1 MQKQAPT
8 LSRLLVMVIFAL
20 SCFGLLLFLWVSFG
34 GSTPL
39 KSKGYRVDVLVG
51 EATQLA
57 AEADVRISGVP
68 VGKVRALRRDGDL
81 TRATLE
87 IKPKYAPLP
96 RNSRVIL
103 RQKTLLGETF
113 VELTPGDRRAGTLA
127 DGATLPARQSAST
140 VELDEILR
148 ALDAQSRKDLQGFIG
163 GIARGTD
170 GRAQDLNDALG
181 TLPDVISTGG
191 DVLEQAAADRRAVA
205 QVVRDAGTIFATV
218 GARDQATRQL
228 ITAGDEVL
236 RTTAAQAGDLRRTLR
251 ALPGALTAL
260 RDAAP
265 AVAPLSAQL
274 TPALRSLQ
282 PVARTLRTTLTRA
295 GALGTQLQRTAPDLN
310 AVLGPAKTGLP
321 ALRQVVR
328 ATGPVL
334 DRLSP
339 LAADLAP
346 VSRFLNLYRNEFTR
360 SWPQVAAATNDTAP
374 TSSGR
379 QAHYLR
385 LILPLWAEALPTST
399 TRSSTSRAN
408 PYPRP
413 GGLERLAQ
421 GLESFDCAH
430 TKNAGG
436 SGLPIQTGTNPTCK
450 PMPAFDFDGR
460 TRLFPTLQPD
470 PK

>member
-1 MQKQAPT
+1 MNKQAPT
-8 LSRLLVMVIFAL
+8 LSRLLVMVVFAL
-20 SCFGLLLFLWVSFG
+20 TCFGLLLFLWVSFG

-39 KSKGYRVDVLVG
+39 RSKGYRVDVLVG

-57 AEADVRISGVP
+57 TEADVRISGVP
-68 VGKVRALRRDGDL
+68 VGKVRSLERDGDR

-96 RNSRVIL
+96 RDTRVTL

-113 VELTPGDRRAGTLA
+113 VELTPGDRRGGTLA
-127 DGATLPARQSAST
+127 DGATLPARQAVST

-148 ALDAQSRKDLQGFIG
+148 ALDARSRRDLQGFVQG
-163 GIARGTD
+163 LARGTD

-181 TLPDVISTGG
+181 SLPEVISSGG

-228 ITAGDEVL
+228 ITAGDQVL
-236 RTTAAQAGDLRRTLR
+236 RTTAAQSGDLRRTLR

-260 RDAAP
+260 RDNALP
-265 AVAPLSAQL
+265 AVPLSQEL

-295 GALGTQLQRTAPDLN
+295 GALGEQLRSTAPKLD
-310 AVLGPAKTGLP
+310 AVLGPARTGLP
-321 ALRQVVR
+321 ALRQVIR

-346 VSRFLNLYRNEFTR
+346 IARFLELYRNEFTR
-360 SWPQVAAATNDTAP
+360 SWSQVAAATNATAA
-374 TSSGR
+374 SASGR
-379 QAHYLR
+379 QVNYLR
-385 LILPLWAEALPTST
+385 LILPLWTSEALPTST
-399 TRSSTSRAN
+399 TRAATSRAN

-413 GGLERLAQ
+413 GGLELLAQ
-421 GLESFDCAH
+421 GLESFTCDH
-430 TKNAGG
+430 TKNTGG
-436 SGLPIQTGTNPTCK
+436 SGLPVDLPS
-450 PMPAFDFDGR
+450 PACRPAKAFTFDGK
-460 TRLFPTLQPD
+460 TGLFPTLRPD
-470 PK
+470 AP